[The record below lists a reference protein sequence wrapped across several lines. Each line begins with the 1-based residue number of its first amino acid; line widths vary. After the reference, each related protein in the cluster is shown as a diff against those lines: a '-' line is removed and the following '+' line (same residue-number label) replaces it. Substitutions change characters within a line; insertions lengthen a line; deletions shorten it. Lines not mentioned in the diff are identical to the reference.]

1 MHGPPQFSV
10 HPGKGPSSVRGGV
23 ADDVCGEN
31 MSGRGE
37 QPRELAED
45 FVCTVE
51 TLQRDRGRANGGTRT
66 PGPPPSSSLGAGPA
80 PSVATPASSPPGP
93 EPKGDCRRA

>member
-1 MHGPPQFSV
+1 MQGPPQFSV
-10 HPGKGPSSVRGGV
+10 HPGEGPSSVRGGV
-23 ADDVCGEN
+23 ADDVRGEN

-45 FVCTVE
+45 LACTVE
-51 TLQRDRGRANGGTRT
+51 TLQRDRGRASGGART
-66 PGPPPSSSLGAGPA
+66 PDPPPGSSPGAGPG
-80 PSVATPASSPPGP
+80 PSVATPASSPPGQ